1 MWFLFFALL
10 LSILFPP
17 LLLPLS
23 LVMILV
29 LLFIPF
35 KFTID
40 SLLTLLVAPQQI
52 IKIATN
58 FALRRNHALEHATIN
73 VLEESYTGQ
82 QLSGLAKEN
91 GFIIYGNLDPAIV
104 KQAAKQGL
112 TRLQNGEQEL
122 VVHDR
127 CGSSLIVGNILAAII
142 FLALLLQTG
151 NLTII
156 YVLVALLLSRLLRPI
171 VGRYVQLLFTTSA
184 EVEGIVIKG
193 IRYNHSVDHLLGFR
207 LSAEPQE
214 LFVETEKLEVY

>member
-10 LSILFPP
+10 LLILFPP

-23 LVMILV
+23 LVIILV

-52 IKIATN
+52 FKIATN
-58 FALRRNHALEHATIN
+58 SALRRNHALEHATIN
-73 VLEESYTGQ
+73 VLEETYTGQ
-82 QLSGLAKEN
+82 QLSGLAQEN
-91 GFIIYGNLDPAIV
+91 GFVIYGNLNPALV
-104 KQAAKQGL
+104 KQAAQEGL

-151 NLTII
+151 NLTIL
-156 YVLVALLLSRLLRPI
+156 YVLVALLFSRLLRPL
-171 VGRYVQLLFTTSA
+171 VGRYVQQLLTTSA
-184 EVEGIVIKG
+184 EVEGMIIKG
-193 IRYNHSVDHLLGFR
+193 LRYNHNIDNLLGFR
-207 LSAEPQE
+207 LSAKPQK
-214 LFVETEKLEVY
+214 LFVETDKLEVY